1 MPILEKTPP
10 KMAAK
15 SPSSEEEP
23 VSDVWSSLS
32 HPCSPYSEAFASRTF
47 LSEIDP
53 QHLPDP
59 QSCTLLCT
67 KSTLQSCPKFVE
79 EPRRAWRVWE

>member
-1 MPILEKTPP
+1 MLMLLCFLVLRSASLLPQSGVIKMPILEKTPP

-32 HPCSPYSEAFASRTF
+32 LIPA
-47 LSEIDP
+47 
-53 QHLPDP
+53 LPTQKP
-59 QSCTLLCT
+59 LLPEH
-67 KSTLQSCPKFVE
+67 S
-79 EPRRAWRVWE
+79 